1 MNVIR
6 AAIAAVI
13 AALSL
18 PMLGVFGQK
27 AAADAGNVT
36 TLSFFEHDT
45 QQTTVDLGARGPG
58 PGDQFIFSGDV
69 FDHAGGT
76 KLGHTTGLC
85 TTLSGNDTTGETMCT
100 QTFLL
105 DGGEIT
111 VQVMGDT
118 AAAFVRGEIVPM
130 AIVGGTGIY
139 STARGDGTVQIP
151 PDVPNLTDANLTLT
165 NYRLTTFLMW

>member
-1 MNVIR
+1 MIMIR
-6 AAIAAVI
+6 AAITAAI
-13 AALSL
+13 AAFLAALLL
-18 PMLGVFGQK
+18 PMLGAFGQK

-45 QQTTVDLGARGPG
+45 QQTTVDLGTRGPG

-76 KLGHTTGLC
+76 QVGHTAGLC

-111 VQVMGDT
+111 LQASGDT
-118 AAAFVRGEIVPM
+118 AALVRGEIVPM

-139 STARGDGTVQIP
+139 STARGDATVQIP
-151 PDVPNLTDANLTLT
+151 PDVPNLTDANYVF
-165 NYRLTTFLMW
+165 NVVS

>member
-76 KLGHTTGLC
+76 KLGFTTGLC
-85 TTLSGNDTTGETMCT
+85 ATLSK
-100 QTFLL
+100 LL
-105 DGGEIT
+105 EPIFSVEEDLMLDDLLMNEKSGIYDGGAAMAAYGKMQFTHMDSIEREKIS
-111 VQVMGDT
+111 QALLRYCELDT
-118 AAAFVRGEIVPM
+118 LAMVIILEEFRELIK
-130 AIVGGTGIY
+130 
-139 STARGDGTVQIP
+139 
-151 PDVPNLTDANLTLT
+151 
-165 NYRLTTFLMW
+165 

>member
-1 MNVIR
+1 MNMIR
-6 AAIAAVI
+6 AAITAAI
-13 AALSL
+13 AAFLAALLL
-18 PMLGVFGQK
+18 PMLGAFGQR
-27 AAADAGNVT
+27 AAADVIAGNVT

-76 KLGHTTGLC
+76 QVGHTAGLC

-100 QTFLL
+100 QTFFL

-151 PDVPNLTDANLTLT
+151 PDVPNLTDANYVF
-165 NYRLTTFLMW
+165 NVVG

>member
-1 MNVIR
+1 MNMIR
-6 AAIAAVI
+6 AAITAAI
-13 AALSL
+13 AAFLAALLL
-18 PMLGVFGQK
+18 PMLGAFGQR
-27 AAADAGNVT
+27 AAADVIAGNVT

-76 KLGHTTGLC
+76 QVGHTAGLC

-100 QTFLL
+100 QTFFL

-139 STARGDGTVQIP
+139 STARGDATVQIP
-151 PDVPNLTDANLTLT
+151 PDVPNLTDANYVF
-165 NYRLTTFLMW
+165 NVVG

>member
-1 MNVIR
+1 MIMIR
-6 AAIAAVI
+6 AAITSAI
-13 AALSL
+13 AAFLAALLL
-18 PMLGVFGQK
+18 PMLGAFGQK

-45 QQTTVDLGARGPG
+45 QQTTVDLGTRGPG

-76 KLGHTTGLC
+76 QVGHTAGLC

-111 VQVMGDT
+111 LQASGDT
-118 AAAFVRGEIVPM
+118 AALVRGEIVPM

-139 STARGDGTVQIP
+139 STARGDATVQIP
-151 PDVPNLTDANLTLT
+151 PDVPNLTDANYVF
-165 NYRLTTFLMW
+165 NVVS

>member
-1 MNVIR
+1 MNMIR
-6 AAIAAVI
+6 AAITAAI
-13 AALSL
+13 AAFLAALLL
-18 PMLGVFGQK
+18 PMLGAFGQK

-45 QQTTVDLGARGPG
+45 QQTTVDLGTRGPG

-76 KLGHTTGLC
+76 QVGHTAGLC

-111 VQVMGDT
+111 LQASGDT
-118 AAAFVRGEIVPM
+118 AALVRGEIVPM

-139 STARGDGTVQIP
+139 STARGDATVQIP
-151 PDVPNLTDANLTLT
+151 PDVPNLTDANYVF
-165 NYRLTTFLMW
+165 NVVS